1 MEELSPRT
9 KYLIENPGVIIATG
23 HRAGVPS
30 REMDDFRQEVLLK
43 SVRQRDAFDPSI
55 ASMSTYAT
63 GFVCKC
69 ARQYLKK
76 LSRQRAV
83 VDSELVE
90 MVLEREQVREAE
102 NAEKNP

>member
-1 MEELSPRT
+1 MEEISPRT

-23 HRAGVPS
+23 HRAGVPA

-43 SVRQRDAFDPSI
+43 SVRQRDAFDPSKGR
-55 ASMSTYAT
+55 MSTYAT
-63 GFVCKC
+63 NFVSKC

-76 LSRQRAV
+76 MSRQRAI

-90 MVLEREQVREAE
+90 KVLEKEQVKEAE
-102 NAEKNP
+102 TAEKD